1 MSDNLEVGA
10 SSREIIKDKLR
21 QNFDGK
27 IVRKD
32 LTKKIKEGANVP
44 VYVLEF
50 LLGQYCSSDDDE
62 VIEQGVQNV
71 KRILADNFVRSDE
84 AQKVL
89 SRLRSRGSHT
99 IIDMVTVR
107 LDIKK
112 DCFFAEFSNLGL
124 ANIPIADEY
133 PEKYDRLLCGGIW
146 CIVQLDYETEGD
158 NNFGIIDADG
168 NTLQSKQK
176 KQKDISPISIRKLT
190 PIQMPHIDI
199 EDLKRGRQA
208 FTKEEWLDVM
218 LRSIGMEPNELTY
231 REKWLLLTRMI
242 PLVENNFNLC
252 ELGPRSTG
260 KSHLY
265 KEISPNSILVSGGQ
279 TTVANLFYNMGR
291 KTVGL
296 VGLWDCVAFDE
307 VAGIRFKDKD
317 GVQIM
322 KDYMASGSFARGKE
336 EKAASASMVFV
347 GNINQ
352 SVDVLLKTSSL
363 FDPFP
368 PEMGTDTAF
377 LDRMHCYLPGWEIP
391 KFRPEHFTND
401 YGFISDYLAEF
412 IRELRKEQYGD
423 AIDHYFRLG
432 KNLNQRDTI
441 AVRRMADGYL
451 KLLYPDGSFTKEEV
465 EEVLQISLEMR
476 RRVKEQ
482 LKKLGGMEFYDVNFS
497 YIDNETFEE
506 HYVSVPEQGGGKLI
520 PEGMCNPGQIYTVSQ
535 GKSGMLGVFRLESQ
549 MLPGNGKFERTG
561 IGSDRDAKEST
572 NTAFNF
578 LKANGNRISGSISTT
593 TKDYI
598 INYQDLQGIGM
609 TGKLALPTLIAMCS
623 IALGKPTL
631 SSLAVLGEISFSGT
645 MMKVDEL
652 ANSLQVCLDSG
663 AKKVLLPIT
672 SAAEL
677 GTVPAD
683 LIGSFNLIF
692 YSSAED
698 AVFKA
703 LGVE

>member
-1 MSDNLEVGA
+1 MDDYVEKNDTRAV
-10 SSREIIKDKLR
+10 IKSKLR
-21 QNFDGK
+21 QCFDGK

-50 LLGQYCSSDDDE
+50 LLGQYCSSDDED
-62 VIEQGVQNV
+62 IIDAGVENV
-71 KRILADNFVRSDE
+71 KKILADNFVRPDE
-84 AQKVL
+84 AEKII
-89 SRLRSRGSHT
+89 SALRQRGSYTVIDKLT
-99 IIDMVTVR
+99 IS
-107 LDIKK
+107 LNIKE
-112 DCFFAEFSNLGL
+112 DRYETEFSNLGL
-124 ANIPIADEY
+124 KKIPISEEY
-133 PEKYDRLLCGGIW
+133 PTKYDRLLCGGIW
-146 CIVQLDYETEGD
+146 CIVQLDYEFIEEDRKNG
-158 NNFGIIDADG
+158 
-168 NTLQSKQK
+168 
-176 KQKDISPISIRKLT
+176 SPIRIRKLT

-199 EDLKRGRQA
+199 QELKQGRKA
-208 FTKEEWLDVM
+208 FTKEEWMDVL
-218 LRSIGMEPNELTY
+218 LRSIGMEPDELTY
-231 REKWLLLTRMI
+231 REKWLLLARML

-260 KSHLY
+260 KSHIY

-279 TTVANLFYNMGR
+279 TTVANLFYNMSR
-291 KTVGL
+291 KTIGL

-307 VAGIRFKDKD
+307 VAGINFKDKD
-317 GVQIM
+317 GIQIM

-336 EKAASASMVFV
+336 EKSASASMVFV

-377 LDRMHCYLPGWEIP
+377 LDRMHCYIPGWEIP
-391 KFRPEHFTND
+391 KFRPEHFTDD
-401 YGFISDYLAEF
+401 YGFITDYLSEF
-412 IRELRKEQYGD
+412 MRELRKEQHGD
-423 AIDHYFRLG
+423 ALDKYFRLG

-441 AVRRMADGYL
+441 AVRKMVGGFV
-451 KLLYPDGSFTKEEV
+451 KLMYPDGEYTKEEL
-465 EEVLQISLEMR
+465 EEILQLSLEMR

-497 YIDNETFEE
+497 YIDNDTFEE

-520 PEGMCNPGQIYTVSQ
+520 PEGMSNPGQVYTVSR

-549 MLPGNGKFERTG
+549 MLPGNGKLECTG
-561 IGSDRDAKEST
+561 IGSDRGCKEAT

-593 TKDYI
+593 SKDYI

-609 TGKLALPTLIAMCS
+609 TSRLALPTLIAICS
-623 IALGKPTL
+623 IALGKPAL
-631 SSLAVLGEISFSGT
+631 SSLAVLGEISISGT
-645 MMKVDEL
+645 MIKVDEL
-652 ANSLQVCLDSG
+652 ANALQVCVDSG
-663 AKKVLLPIT
+663 AKKVLLPMT
-672 SAAEL
+672 SAGDL

-683 LIGSFNLIF
+683 LISSFNLIF

>member
-1 MSDNLEVGA
+1 MDNVFETGE

-21 QNFDGK
+21 QHFDGK

-71 KRILADNFVRSDE
+71 KRILADNFVRPDE
-84 AQKVL
+84 AQKIL

-99 IIDMVTVR
+99 VIDMITVNLNMR
-107 LDIKK
+107 DNIYQA
-112 DCFFAEFSNLGL
+112 DFSNLGIRG
-124 ANIPIADEY
+124 IPIADEY

-146 CIVQLDYETEGD
+146 CIVQLNYEYVEEE
-158 NNFGIIDADG
+158 
-168 NTLQSKQK
+168 K
-176 KQKDISPISIRKLT
+176 KNGTPIRITKLT

-199 EDLKRGRQA
+199 EDLKQGRQA

-218 LRSIGMEPNELTY
+218 LRSIGMEPDELSY

-307 VAGIRFKDKD
+307 VAGIKFKDKD

-377 LDRMHCYLPGWEIP
+377 LDRIHCYLPGWEIP

-423 AIDHYFRLG
+423 AIAP
-432 KNLNQRDTI
+432 KNFVSAGIVNGVSI
-441 AVRRMADGYL
+441 MIPKKIEPIPNAE
-451 KLLYPDGSFTKEEV
+451 LYPI
-465 EEVLQISLEMR
+465 L
-476 RRVKEQ
+476 
-482 LKKLGGMEFYDVNFS
+482 
-497 YIDNETFEE
+497 
-506 HYVSVPEQGGGKLI
+506 
-520 PEGMCNPGQIYTVSQ
+520 
-535 GKSGMLGVFRLESQ
+535 
-549 MLPGNGKFERTG
+549 
-561 IGSDRDAKEST
+561 
-572 NTAFNF
+572 
-578 LKANGNRISGSISTT
+578 
-593 TKDYI
+593 
-598 INYQDLQGIGM
+598 
-609 TGKLALPTLIAMCS
+609 
-623 IALGKPTL
+623 
-631 SSLAVLGEISFSGT
+631 
-645 MMKVDEL
+645 
-652 ANSLQVCLDSG
+652 
-663 AKKVLLPIT
+663 
-672 SAAEL
+672 
-677 GTVPAD
+677 
-683 LIGSFNLIF
+683 FNLIKYFTCADEDATGPNEKVNDIFLNQLKNITQASTLQKKSIKRFVNEIFYEGHEKIRLNPQSSNKKATILF
-692 YSSAED
+692 YSVYLIGLSQEICLDDRILQKILKEGLECAADAEFIVD
-698 AVFKA
+698 DEMENKLKNIMMSDKNYSDVLEKGAEKVKNWQN
-703 LGVE
+703 

>member
-1 MSDNLEVGA
+1 MVDMTENEDRRAV
-10 SSREIIKDKLR
+10 IKSKLR

-50 LLGQYCSSDDDE
+50 LLGQYCSSDDPDI
-62 VIEQGVQNV
+62 IEEGVENV
-71 KRILADNFVRSDE
+71 KRILADNFVRPDE
-84 AQKVL
+84 AQKILSVL
-89 SRLRSRGSHT
+89 RQRGSYT
-99 IIDMVTVR
+99 VIDKITVN
-107 LDIKK
+107 LNIKR
-112 DCFFAEFSNLGL
+112 DFYEAEFSNLGL
-124 ANIPIADEY
+124 KNIPIDEEY
-133 PEKYDRLLCGGIW
+133 PAKFDRLLCGGIW
-146 CIVQLDYETEGD
+146 CIVQLDYEYMEEDRNGT
-158 NNFGIIDADG
+158 
-168 NTLQSKQK
+168 
-176 KQKDISPISIRKLT
+176 PISIRKLT
-190 PIQMPHIDI
+190 PIQMPHVDI
-199 EDLKRGRQA
+199 EELKQGRKA
-208 FTKEEWLDVM
+208 FTQDEWMDVL
-218 LRSIGMEPNELTY
+218 LRSIGMEPDTLTY
-231 REKWLLLTRMI
+231 REKWLLLIRMI

-317 GVQIM
+317 GIQIM

-347 GNINQ
+347 GIINQ

-377 LDRMHCYLPGWEIP
+377 LDRIHCYLPGWEIP
-391 KFRPEHFTND
+391 KFRPEHFTDD
-401 YGFISDYLAEF
+401 YGFITDYLAEF

-423 AIDHYFRLG
+423 ALDKYFRLG
-432 KNLNQRDTI
+432 TNLNQRDTI
-441 AVRRMADGYL
+441 AVRKMVGGLL
-451 KLLYPDGSFTKEEV
+451 KLVYPDGEFTKEQL
-465 EEVLQISLEMR
+465 EEILKLAFEMR

-497 YIDNETFEE
+497 YIDKDSFEE
-506 HYVSVPEQGGGKLI
+506 YYVSVPEQGGGKLI
-520 PEGMCNPGQIYTVSQ
+520 PEGMCNPGQVYTVSQ
-535 GKSGMLGVFRLESQ
+535 GKSGMIGVFRLESQ

-561 IGSDRDAKEST
+561 IGSEREAREAT

-578 LKANGNRISGSISTT
+578 LKANAGHISGTISTT

-598 INYQDLQGIGM
+598 VNYQDLQGIGM
-609 TGKLALPTLIAMCS
+609 TSKLALPTLIALAS
-623 IALGKPTL
+623 IALNKPTV
-631 SSLAVLGEISFSGT
+631 SSLAVLGEISIAGT
-645 MMKVDEL
+645 MIKVDEL
-652 ANSLQVCLDSG
+652 ANALQVCLDSG

-672 SAAEL
+672 SASDL
-677 GTVPAD
+677 GTVPSE
-683 LIGSFNLIF
+683 LIGCFNLIF
-692 YSSAED
+692 YQSAED

>member
-1 MSDNLEVGA
+1 MDETAAGERST
-10 SSREIIKDKLR
+10 REIIKEKLR

-50 LLGQYCSSDDDE
+50 LLGQYCSSDDE
-62 VIEQGVQNV
+62 EIIERGIENV
-71 KRILADNFVRSDE
+71 KKILADNYVRPDE

-89 SRLRSRGSHT
+89 SKLRQQGSHT
-99 IIDMVTVR
+99 IIDMVTVDLNLR
-107 LDIKK
+107 YDEYE
-112 DCFFAEFSNLGL
+112 ASFSNLGL
-124 ANIPIADEY
+124 TGIPISEDYA
-133 PEKYDRLLCGGIW
+133 EKYDRLLCGGIW
-146 CIVQLDYETEGD
+146 CIVQLEYDSGED
-158 NNFGIIDADG
+158 AVPDIISTDG
-168 NTLQSKQK
+168 ERLQSKRK
-176 KQKDISPISIRKLT
+176 RQKDTTPISIRKLT
-190 PIQMPHIDI
+190 PIQLPNVNMD
-199 EDLKRGRQA
+199 DLKAGRSD
-208 FTKEEWLDVM
+208 FTKEEWLDVLM
-218 LRSIGMEPNELTY
+218 RSIGMEPDELTE

-260 KSHLY
+260 KSYLY
-265 KEISPNSILVSGGQ
+265 KEVSPNSILVSGGQ

-291 KTVGL
+291 KTMGL

-307 VAGIRFKDKD
+307 VAGIKFKDND
-317 GVQIM
+317 GIQIM

-377 LDRMHCYLPGWEIP
+377 LDRIHCYLPGWEVP

-401 YGFISDYLAEF
+401 YGFITDYLAGW
-412 IRELRKEQYGD
+412 IREMRKEQLGD
-423 AIDHYFRLG
+423 ALDKYFRLG
-432 KNLNQRDTI
+432 KNLNQRDII
-441 AVRRMADGYL
+441 AVRKMVDGYL
-451 KLLYPDGSFTKEEV
+451 KLMYPDGEFGKEEV
-465 EEVLQISLEMR
+465 EEVLKLALEMR

-506 HYVSVPEQGGGKLI
+506 KYVSVPEQGGGKLI
-520 PEGMCNPGQIYTVSQ
+520 PEEICNPGQVYTVSR
-535 GKSGMLGVFRLESQ
+535 GKSGMIGVFRLESQ
-549 MLPGNGKFERTG
+549 MLPGTGKLACTG
-561 IGSDRDAKEST
+561 LGSDRGAKEAT

-578 LKANGNRISGSISTT
+578 LKANAKRISGSISMTA
-593 TKDYI
+593 KDYN
-598 INYQDLQGIGM
+598 INYQDLQGIGI
-609 TGKLALPTLIAMCS
+609 TDKLALPTVISICS
-623 IALGKPTL
+623 IALNRPTQ
-631 SSLAVLGEISFSGT
+631 SSLAVLGEISIAGS
-645 MMKVDEL
+645 MIKVDEL
-652 ANSLQVCLDSG
+652 ANALQVCLDSA
-663 AKKVLLPIT
+663 AKKILLPIT
-672 SAAEL
+672 SAADM
-677 GTVPAD
+677 GTVPPE
-683 LIGSFNLIF
+683 LMGSFQIIF
-692 YSSAED
+692 YQSAED

>member
-1 MSDNLEVGA
+1 MELFEEGCSI
-10 SSREIIKDKLR
+10 REEIKNKLR

-50 LLGQYCSSDDDE
+50 LLGQYCSSDDEE

-71 KRILADNFVRSDE
+71 KRILADNFVRPDE
-84 AQKVL
+84 AQKIL
-89 SRLRSRGSHT
+89 SQLRKKGSHT
-99 IIDMVTVR
+99 IIDMVTVH
-107 LDIKK
+107 LDIRKN
-112 DCFFAEFSNLGL
+112 CYFAEFSNLGL
-124 ANIPIADEY
+124 GNVPIADEY
-133 PEKYDRLLCGGIW
+133 PEKFDRLLCGGIW
-146 CIVQLDYETEGD
+146 CIVQLDYEAEGD
-158 NNFGIIDADG
+158 NNFGIEDIDG
-168 NTLQSKQK
+168 NPLRSKQK
-176 KQKDISPISIRKLT
+176 KQREITPISIRKLT

-199 EDLKRGRQA
+199 DELKQGRKS
-208 FTKEEWLDVM
+208 FTKEEWLDIL
-218 LRSIGMEPNELTY
+218 LRSIGMEPDEFTY

-307 VAGIRFKDKD
+307 VAGIKFKDKD

-368 PEMGTDTAF
+368 TEMGTDTAF
-377 LDRMHCYLPGWEIP
+377 LDRIHCYLPGWEIP

-441 AVRRMADGYL
+441 AVRRMVDGYL
-451 KLLYPDGSFTKEEV
+451 KLLYPDGVFSKEEL

-497 YIDNETFEE
+497 YIDLNDMSE

-520 PEGMCNPGQIYTVSQ
+520 PEGMCNPGQVYTVSR
-535 GKSGMLGVFRLESQ
+535 GKSGMIGVYRLESQ
-549 MLPGNGKFERTG
+549 ILPGNGKFDKTG
-561 IGSDRDAKEST
+561 IGSDRSAKEAT

-578 LKANGNRISGSISTT
+578 LKANGNRISGSISTA

-609 TGKLALPTLIAMCS
+609 TETLALPTLVALCS
-623 IALGKPTL
+623 VALSRPVQ
-631 SSLAVLGEISFSGT
+631 SSMAILGEMSIGGT
-645 MMKVDEL
+645 LLKVDEL
-652 ANSLQVCLDSG
+652 ANTLQVCLDSG
-663 AKKVLLPIT
+663 AKKILMPAVSMP
-672 SAAEL
+672 EL
-677 GTVPAD
+677 ATVPAD
-683 LIGSFNLIF
+683 LSTAFDFILFKSP
-692 YSSAED
+692 EE
-698 AVFKA
+698 AVIKA
-703 LGVE
+703 LGAN

>member
-1 MSDNLEVGA
+1 MTENEDKRAV
-10 SSREIIKDKLR
+10 IKSKLR
-21 QNFDGK
+21 QYFDGK

-50 LLGQYCSSDDDE
+50 LLGQYCSSDDPDI
-62 VIEQGVQNV
+62 IEEGVENV
-71 KRILADNFVRSDE
+71 KRILADNFVRPDE
-84 AQKVL
+84 AQKILSVL
-89 SRLRSRGSHT
+89 RQRGSYT
-99 IIDMVTVR
+99 VIDKITVN
-107 LDIKK
+107 LNIKR
-112 DCFFAEFSNLGL
+112 DFYEAEFSNLGL
-124 ANIPIADEY
+124 KNIPIDEEY
-133 PEKYDRLLCGGIW
+133 PAKFDRLLCGGIW
-146 CIVQLDYETEGD
+146 CIVQLDYEYMEEDRNGT
-158 NNFGIIDADG
+158 
-168 NTLQSKQK
+168 
-176 KQKDISPISIRKLT
+176 PISIRKLT
-190 PIQMPHIDI
+190 PIQMPHVDI
-199 EDLKRGRQA
+199 EELKQGRKA
-208 FTKEEWLDVM
+208 FTQDEWMDVL
-218 LRSIGMEPNELTY
+218 LRSIGMEPDTLTY
-231 REKWLLLTRMI
+231 REKWLLLIRMI

-317 GVQIM
+317 GIQIM

-377 LDRMHCYLPGWEIP
+377 LDRIHCYLPGWEIP
-391 KFRPEHFTND
+391 KFRPEHFTDD
-401 YGFISDYLAEF
+401 YGFITDYLAEF

-423 AIDHYFRLG
+423 ALDKYFRLG
-432 KNLNQRDTI
+432 TNLNQRDTI
-441 AVRRMADGYL
+441 AVRKMVGGLL
-451 KLLYPDGSFTKEEV
+451 KLVYPDGEFSKEQL
-465 EEVLQISLEMR
+465 EEILKLALEMR

-497 YIDNETFEE
+497 YIDKDSFEE
-506 HYVSVPEQGGGKLI
+506 YYVSVPEQGGGKLI
-520 PEGMCNPGQIYTVSQ
+520 PEGMCNPGQVYTVSQ
-535 GKSGMLGVFRLESQ
+535 GKSGMIGVFRLESQ

-561 IGSDRDAKEST
+561 IGSEREAREAT

-578 LKANGNRISGSISTT
+578 LKANAGHISGTISTT

-598 INYQDLQGIGM
+598 VNYQDLQGIGM
-609 TGKLALPTLIAMCS
+609 TSKLALPTLIALAS
-623 IALGKPTL
+623 IALNKPTV
-631 SSLAVLGEISFSGT
+631 SSLAVLGEISIAGT
-645 MMKVDEL
+645 MIKVDEL
-652 ANSLQVCLDSG
+652 ANALQECLDSG

-672 SAAEL
+672 SAADL
-677 GTVPAD
+677 GTVPSE
-683 LIGSFNLIF
+683 LIGCFNLIF
-692 YSSAED
+692 YQSAED

>member
-1 MSDNLEVGA
+1 MEQIMSENA
-10 SSREIIKDKLR
+10 REAIKEKLR
-21 QNFDGK
+21 QVFDGK

-50 LLGQYCSSDDDE
+50 LLGQYCCSDDDE
-62 VIEQGVQNV
+62 VIEKGVQTV
-71 KRILADNFVRSDE
+71 KRILADNFVRPDE
-84 AQKVL
+84 AQKIL
-89 SRLRSRGSHT
+89 AKLRSNGSHT
-99 IIDMVTVR
+99 VIDMITVK
-107 LDIKK
+107 LDIKRNR
-112 DCFFAEFSNLGL
+112 FFAEFSNLGL
-124 ANIPIADEY
+124 NDVPIDDEY
-133 PEKYDRLLCGGIW
+133 PEQYDRLLCGGIW
-146 CIVQLDYETEGD
+146 CIVQLDYEYNEEE
-158 NNFGIIDADG
+158 
-168 NTLQSKQK
+168 K
-176 KQKDISPISIRKLT
+176 KNGYPIQIRKLT
-190 PIQMPHIDI
+190 PIQMPHVDID
-199 EDLKRGRQA
+199 DLKVGRKS
-208 FTKEEWLDVM
+208 FSKEEWIDIM
-218 LRSIGMEPNELTY
+218 LRSIGMEPDELSY
-231 REKWLLLTRMI
+231 REKWLLITRMI

-291 KTVGL
+291 KSVGL

-368 PEMGTDTAF
+368 SEMGTDTAF

-401 YGFISDYLAEF
+401 YGFITDYLSEF

-423 AIDHYFRLG
+423 ALDRYFRLG

-441 AVRRMADGYL
+441 AVRRMVDGYL
-451 KLLYPDGSFTKEEV
+451 KLIYPDGEFGKDELEEI
-465 EEVLQISLEMR
+465 LKLALEMR

-482 LKKLGGMEFYDVNFS
+482 LKKLGGMEFFDVNFS
-497 YIDNETFEE
+497 YIDLENFEE
-506 HYVSVPEQGGGKLI
+506 RYVSVPEQGGGKLI
-520 PEGMCNPGQIYTVSQ
+520 PEGICNPGQVYTVSR
-535 GKSGMLGVFRLESQ
+535 GKSGMIGVFRLESQ
-549 MLPGNGKFERTG
+549 MLPGNGKVERTG
-561 IGSDRDAKEST
+561 LGSDSKCKEAV
-572 NTAFNF
+572 NTAFNY
-578 LKANGNRISGSISTT
+578 LKANANRISGSISTT
-593 TKDYI
+593 TKDYV

-609 TGKLALPTLIAMCS
+609 TDKLALPTLVALSS
-623 IALGKPTL
+623 IALGRPVQ
-631 SSLAVLGEISFSGT
+631 SSTVVLGEISISGT
-645 MMKVDEL
+645 LIKVDEL
-652 ANSLQVCLDSG
+652 ANTLQVCLDSG
-663 AKKVLLPIT
+663 AKKVLMPST
-672 SAAEL
+672 SFIDFAIVPPEL
-677 GTVPAD
+677 MSAFQ
-683 LIGSFNLIF
+683 LIP
-692 YSSAED
+692 YQSAED
-698 AVFKA
+698 AVYKA